1 MDDSN
6 QLETQIDLHDLPD
19 LPDGNIEQQ
28 NLLQQQIQE
37 NIPRTKYPIILL
49 IVDYIVIVFILGF
62 LVSLTD
68 LGQGIFFFV
77 SFMTLS
83 FAFVPILYLKFAKY
97 DWKFILRFSISNLS
111 KSILLFSMLIT
122 LNFVDSFVFFIFS
135 IQEQKDSEENILNDS
150 NEPVFLVWI
159 SISLLPGI
167 CEEIFFRGF
176 MQKVMEYNFQN
187 IKKAILITSLIF
199 SFSHFDFSFFGFLYK
214 FLLGY
219 IFGNF
224 ASRTDSI
231 FPSIISHILN
241 NTMVLIFFLHADTIS
256 ISPTVSMVLFLLS
269 LAVFILLFYF
279 FIKKNDYIGI
289 HFPNR
294 NLIQRNR
301 SEFEMN

>member
-1 MDDSN
+1 M
-6 QLETQIDLHDLPD
+6 
-19 LPDGNIEQQ
+19 
-28 NLLQQQIQE
+28 
-37 NIPRTKYPIILL
+37 
-49 IVDYIVIVFILGF
+49 F
-62 LVSLTD
+62 
-68 LGQGIFFFV
+68 
-77 SFMTLS
+77 
-83 FAFVPILYLKFAKY
+83 
-97 DWKFILRFSISNLS
+97 
-111 KSILLFSMLIT
+111 IT
-122 LNFVDSFVFFIFS
+122 LNFVGSFMFFLIS
-135 IQEQKDSEENILNDS
+135 IKAKNPEKPIWKVD
-150 NEPVFLVWI
+150 LVSPNFGIWI

-199 SFSHFDFSFFGFLYK
+199 SFSHFDFSFLGFLYQ

-241 NTMVLIFFLHADTIS
+241 NTMVLIFFLHPETSS
-256 ISPTVSMVLFLLS
+256 ISPTVAIFFFLLS
-269 LAVFILLFYF
+269 LAVFILLSYF